1 MNQKIT
7 KFITLLILSHSM
19 HCEKLKCY
27 KGFDYSK
34 DGEENDDKTIAEVEC
49 SEDEVCISAKGS
61 FVVMDRNCEF

>member
-1 MNQKIT
+1 
-7 KFITLLILSHSM
+7 M